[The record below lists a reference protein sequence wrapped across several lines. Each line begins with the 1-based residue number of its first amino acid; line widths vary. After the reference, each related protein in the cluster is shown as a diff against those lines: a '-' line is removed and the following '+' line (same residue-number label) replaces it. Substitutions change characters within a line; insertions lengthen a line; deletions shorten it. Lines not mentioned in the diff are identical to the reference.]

1 MFQDP
6 TFWVA
11 VAFVILLGVA
21 FYLKVHRALISKLDE
36 RAARIKAQLDEA
48 QTLREEAQ
56 KTLADYQRKQR
67 DAIAE
72 TERIIEHA
80 KEESQRLRDEAE
92 AELQRALARRREA
105 AEEKIA
111 QAEAAALKQVRNQA
125 VDVAMAAAA
134 KLLAEEVKPAQ
145 AKALVDE
152 SIEELAKKLN

>member
-11 VAFVILLGVA
+11 VAFVILLVA
-21 FYLKVHRALISKLDE
+21 LFYFKVHKLLIGQLDE
-36 RAARIKAQLDEA
+36 RAARIKSQLDEA

-67 DAIAE
+67 DAITE

-80 KEESQRLRDEAE
+80 KEEAQRLREEAE
-92 AELQRALARRREA
+92 ADLQHALARRREA

-111 QAEAAALKQVRNQA
+111 QAEAAALKEVRNQA

-152 SIEELAKKLN
+152 SIDELSKKLN

>member
-11 VAFVILLGVA
+11 VAFVILLVA
-21 FYLKVHRALISKLDE
+21 LFYFKVHRQMLGQLDA
-36 RAARIKAQLDEA
+36 RGARIKAQLDEA

-67 DAIAE
+67 DAITE
-72 TERIIEHA
+72 TQRIIEHA

-92 AELQRALARRREA
+92 AEMQRALARRREA

>member
-1 MFQDP
+1 MFEDP

-11 VAFVILLGVA
+11 VAFVILLGIA
-21 FYLKVHRALISKLDE
+21 FYFKVHKALIGKLDE

-67 DAIAE
+67 DATE

-80 KEESQRLRDEAE
+80 KEESQRLREEAE
-92 AELQRALARRREA
+92 KSLQHALARRREA

-111 QAEAAALKQVRNQA
+111 QAEAAALKEVRNQA

-145 AKALVDE
+145 AKALIDE
-152 SIEELAKKLN
+152 SIEDLSKKLN

>member
-92 AELQRALARRREA
+92 AELQRALARRSEA